1 MTTKPS
7 ERTFGI
13 RHHIRKVKLRAVY
26 GPFMRLHARSFFAGV
41 ALQVLTVMVL
51 VEAIFLAERFP
62 MVFRDVFRNNADPFD
77 TALLFALTSTQ
88 IVDLALAIAIL
99 MAVYWTTL
107 RMRENRELLVLFAA
121 GTGPYQFMALTLAI
135 AIVAQ
140 IASLTVSG
148 VIDPASRYAQRE
160 ILFNAAF
167 RALKSGINT
176 GQFYHFPDRVA
187 YAPAQSAAGRD
198 GAGTGQSKQLFIY
211 EQVKP
216 DTFRVITADRARL
229 DGPDSSGT
237 ILLKLS
243 SVTSRTFSTA
253 QPSASATPAPAQTD
267 AQTCVDCPWQPKGV
281 SHVTLFAPDITQ
293 EMTINDLLTF
303 LPRGSNAE
311 ELTIFKQF
319 AAKAVSASPKY
330 MEEMRLL
337 GERFAR
343 SLLCLLAPFIALA
356 SVCLTSR
363 ATNYLVLPLAGM
375 ALMSLNVT
383 SEWLIRAI
391 APSNPLEALAVP
403 TALTV
408 VFVALLLAE
417 IIREQGKLA
426 RPQLARP

>member
-1 MTTKPS
+1 MTPNRS
-7 ERTFGI
+7 ARGFDI
-13 RHHIRKVKLRAVY
+13 RHFIRKVRLRAVY
-26 GPFMRLHARSFFAGV
+26 GLFMRLHARSLFAGV
-41 ALQVLTVMVL
+41 ALQVFTVMVL

-62 MVFRDVFRNNADPFD
+62 MVFRDVLKNHADPFD
-77 TALLFALTSTQ
+77 TALIFLCTSTQ
-88 IVDLALAIAIL
+88 IFDLALAIAIL
-99 MAVYWTTL
+99 LAVYWTTL
-107 RMRENRELLVLFAA
+107 RMRENRELLVLFGA
-121 GTGPYQFMALTLAI
+121 GTGPYQLMALTLAI
-135 AIVAQ
+135 AIAAQ
-140 IASLTVSG
+140 VASLTVSG

-198 GAGTGQSKQLFIY
+198 RAGTGQSKQLFIY

-229 DGPDSSGT
+229 DGPDSSGK
-237 ILLKLS
+237 ILLKLA
-243 SVTSRTFSTA
+243 SVTSRTFSVA
-253 QPSASATPAPAQTD
+253 QSSAGARPAPAD

-281 SHVTLFAPDITQ
+281 SRMTLSAPDVTQ
-293 EMTINDLLTF
+293 EMTINELLTF

-311 ELTIFKQF
+311 ELTIFKQLG
-319 AAKAVSASPKY
+319 AKADSASPEH

-337 GERFAR
+337 GERIAR

-363 ATNYLVLPLAGM
+363 ASNYFVLPLAGM

-383 SEWLIRAI
+383 SEWLIRTI
-391 APSNPLEALAVP
+391 APSDQIEASAAP
-403 TALTV
+403 AALTA
-408 VFVALLLAE
+408 VFVALLLAV
-417 IIREQGKLA
+417 IIREQGKLV

>member
-1 MTTKPS
+1 MTML
-7 ERTFGI
+7 RT
-13 RHHIRKVKLRAVY
+13 AY
-26 GPFMRLHARSFFAGV
+26 GPFARLYARDLFASV
-41 ALQVLTVMVL
+41 ALQVFTVMAL

-62 MVFRDVFRNNADPFD
+62 MVFRDVLKNNADPLD
-77 TALLFALTSTQ
+77 TALIFLCTSTQ
-88 IVDLALAIAIL
+88 IFDLALAIAIL

-107 RMRENRELLVLFAA
+107 RMRENRELLVLFGA
-121 GTGPYQFMALTLAI
+121 GTGPYQLMALILAI

-176 GQFYHFPDRVA
+176 GEFYHFPDRVA
-187 YAPAQSAAGRD
+187 YAPAQPIAGRD
-198 GAGTGQSKQLFIY
+198 RAVTGQSKELFLY

-229 DGPDSSGT
+229 DGPDSSGR
-237 ILLKLS
+237 ILLKLVG
-243 SVTSRTFSTA
+243 VTSRVFSSA
-253 QPSASATPAPAQTD
+253 QPSAGATPAPAQND
-267 AQTCVDCPWQPKGV
+267 AQTCVACSEQPPKGV
-281 SHVTLFAPDITQ
+281 SQMAFSAPDVTQ
-293 EMTINDLLTF
+293 EMTIDELLTF

-311 ELTIFKQF
+311 ELTIFKQLE
-319 AAKAVSASPKY
+319 AKADSASPRHL
-330 MEEMRLL
+330 EEMRLL

-363 ATNYLVLPLAGM
+363 ATNYFVLPLAGM

-391 APSNPLEALAVP
+391 APSDPLEALTAP
-403 TALTV
+403 AALTV
-408 VFVALLLAE
+408 AFVVLLLTE
-417 IIREQGKLA
+417 IIREQGKLV

>member
-1 MTTKPS
+1 MTPKRS
-7 ERTFGI
+7 ARRFDI
-13 RHHIRKVKLRAVY
+13 RHFIRKVRLRAVY
-26 GPFMRLHARSFFAGV
+26 GLFMRLHARNLFAGV
-41 ALQVLTVMVL
+41 ALQVFTVMVL

-62 MVFRDVFRNNADPFD
+62 MVFRDVLKNHADPFD
-77 TALLFALTSTQ
+77 TALIFLCTSTQ

-99 MAVYWTTL
+99 LAVYWTTL
-107 RMRENRELLVLFAA
+107 RMRENRELLVLFGA
-121 GTGPYQFMALTLAI
+121 GTGPYQLIALTLAI
-135 AIVAQ
+135 AVTAQ
-140 IASLTVSG
+140 AASLTVSG

-167 RALKSGINT
+167 RALKNGINT

-187 YAPAQSAAGRD
+187 YAPAQPAADRD
-198 GAGTGQSKQLFIY
+198 QAGIGQSKQLFIY

-229 DGPDSSGT
+229 DGPDSSGRV
-237 ILLKLS
+237 LLKLA
-243 SVTSRTFSTA
+243 SVTSRTFSVA
-253 QPSASATPAPAQTD
+253 QSPTGATSAPAD

-281 SHVTLFAPDITQ
+281 SHMTLSAPDVTQ
-293 EMTINDLLTF
+293 EMTINELLTF
-303 LPRGSNAE
+303 LPRGSNVE
-311 ELTIFKQF
+311 EMTIFKQLG
-319 AAKAVSASPKY
+319 ANADSASPKHL
-330 MEEMRLL
+330 EEMRVL

-363 ATNYLVLPLAGM
+363 ATNYFVLPLAGM

-391 APSNPLEALAVP
+391 APSDPLEALAAP
-403 TALTV
+403 AALTA
-408 VFVALLLAE
+408 VFVALLLVE
-417 IIREQGKLA
+417 IILEQGKLV